1 VNLGF
6 LWDWIKVCHF
16 ANLQPVRILGVLTQQ
31 AFKQM
36 GEGAFFMIFL
46 KNHVKKDP
54 YRENRGDQESHFIFH
69 LTSIDEYVEIK

>member
-1 VNLGF
+1 
-6 LWDWIKVCHF
+6 
-16 ANLQPVRILGVLTQQ
+16 
-31 AFKQM
+31 M

-46 KNHVKKDP
+46 INHVKKDP